1 MKYRDVVMF
10 FISIAFLV
18 SLAYTLGVNSSYWY
32 ITLILLILTIVLFY
46 KLWIEK

>member
-10 FISIAFLV
+10 FISIAFIL

-32 ITLILLILTIVLFY
+32 IPVILLIITIILFY